1 MHGSRRIAS
10 RPGAL
15 DALDIRVL
23 RRAVRRSPLENSRC
37 ALPGRVVPGRTLRI
51 AWCTRQVAL
60 YAAGELAGLRHRP
73 ASAETLPHRI
83 SIRRNCT
90 FPTPGA
96 AKWMGPPLND
106 ASGRLTKVSD
116 RAISGPSSAPREPPK
131 PDIQT
136 RLRSQFSTS
145 RLKLLSRRDG
155 SFLAT
160 DALRGAMRFLGRR
173 LRVVLR

>member
-1 MHGSRRIAS
+1 LHGSRRIAS

-15 DALDIRVL
+15 DMRVL
-23 RRAVRRSPLENSRC
+23 RCAVRSAGRRLRTRAVHCPVGSCPGVHCGSRGASGRPRC
-37 ALPGRVVPGRTLRI
+37 APRVSWRDCGTGPLARKPCRTASLCAEIPLSRPRVLP
-51 AWCTRQVAL
+51 
-60 YAAGELAGLRHRP
+60 
-73 ASAETLPHRI
+73 
-83 SIRRNCT
+83 
-90 FPTPGA
+90 
-96 AKWMGPPLND
+96 KWTGPPLND

-116 RAISGPSSAPREPPK
+116 RAISGPSSAPRKPPK

-160 DALRGAMRFLGRR
+160 DALRGTMRFLGRR